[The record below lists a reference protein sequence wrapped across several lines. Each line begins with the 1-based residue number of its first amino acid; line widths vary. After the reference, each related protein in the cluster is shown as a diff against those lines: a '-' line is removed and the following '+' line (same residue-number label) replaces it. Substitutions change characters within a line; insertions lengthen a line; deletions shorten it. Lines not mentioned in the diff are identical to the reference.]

1 MVNLSQFDPSKL
13 GTNETLS
20 LLAEVERSLAKIREN
35 ADSEAVRAEE
45 AARLA
50 RDMKS
55 LEDERAKLLERQL
68 TLESQVATATANVA
82 SLESRLGAA
91 HGNAKDLESQLSA
104 SRSQGK
110 QLESELAEVK
120 KAGDALAADV
130 RGLKSRIGLLEAQL
144 AEARKA
150 KQSVDTELDAARK
163 AQKST
168 DTELGKAQKSIER
181 LEGESAKAKEQ
192 AKALE
197 SELAKSREHAKSL
210 DAALGE
216 SRTSATRLERQLDES
231 KSRTSALEGELA
243 AAHKKAVGLEKTIV
257 ELRAGSDSLA
267 SQLESTRAAAATFE
281 KQLGEAKVAQEK
293 LRAEL
298 ADARGNATKTQ
309 QALDAAK
316 TDAKRLGDDL
326 AQANAACEKASA
338 ERTAAEAARAK
349 ADAERERAEAEL
361 NEAAGFTKQFASE
374 IAALKLSAKRLE
386 KELNES
392 KSAASRLEGEVGQA
406 KSASAKLEQELAQAK
421 AAAAKASAEVT
432 AARSSAASGDGELR
446 AARQAIT
453 TLESEVA
460 TARRTVDELRKQ
472 ADSAR
477 SGVANLESALKKA
490 ESERNDAEELARMA
504 EQECTRIAGEAKSA
518 RESMQ
523 HEHARALEQAQ
534 ATARGAFDQERGRI
548 QSLEKERDDAFA
560 RLKAAETRIGQITSL
575 ADSQAEQ
582 ILGLEEQIADARK
595 ALDDVRAAASANTN
609 PGHGP
614 SLAEIETLAEQRVT
628 ALLQPKLEQL
638 AQAAS
643 FLRIRRER
651 LSALR
656 LGLKRKSKA
665 LKAAQ
670 RTPAAYASATAPVA
684 NEAIEAERVELAR
697 ERQEILDLRV
707 MLHAS
712 EESVARRAAG
722 NRFLTLATL
731 CSAMLGLAALCAWHV
746 SGAVVS
752 PPVLATVDLEVTSRM
767 QDNRFENKSEPK
779 SDATEPAGTDG
790 AAAETTPA
798 DAAALAAPI
807 ATLIK
812 ERISDPV
819 WAGLVSAR
827 LAERGRTRAESD
839 ALVQDLANR
848 VAVTAEGGSVH
859 LSLRGEG
866 ELATRT
872 TLDAIAMTAVG
883 EANRDPA
890 RRADYLRVG
899 IANAKQE
906 VGRTVFSVADTLP
919 DPKRWGRAGAILG
932 MTTLV
937 AIGFVGIAMLL
948 SRRPQK
954 PAETPTAAL

>member
-1 MVNLSQFDPSKL
+1 MLKRKPSK
-13 GTNETLS
+13 
-20 LLAEVERSLAKIREN
+20 AY
-35 ADSEAVRAEE
+35 
-45 AARLA
+45 
-50 RDMKS
+50 
-55 LEDERAKLLERQL
+55 
-68 TLESQVATATANVA
+68 
-82 SLESRLGAA
+82 
-91 HGNAKDLESQLSA
+91 
-104 SRSQGK
+104 
-110 QLESELAEVK
+110 SELADVK
-120 KAGDALAADV
+120 KAGEALAADA
-130 RGLKSRIGLLEAQL
+130 RALKSRIGLLETQL
-144 AEARKA
+144 AESRKA
-150 KQSVDTELDAARK
+150 KQAADAELDAARK

-168 DTELGKAQKSIER
+168 DAELSKAQKSIER
-181 LEGESAKAKEQ
+181 LEGESNKAKEQ

-197 SELAKSREHAKSL
+197 AELSKSRENAKSL

-216 SRTSATRLERQLDES
+216 SRAAATRLEKQLGDS
-231 KSRTSALEGELA
+231 KSRVNTLEGELA
-243 AAHKKAVGLEKTIV
+243 AAQKKAAGFEATIA
-257 ELRAGSDSLA
+257 ELRTNAESLG
-267 SQLESTRAAAATFE
+267 SQLDSARTACTTFE
-281 KQLGEAKVAQEK
+281 KQLGEAKAAQEK
-293 LRAEL
+293 LRTEL
-298 ADARGNATKTQ
+298 ADARSATTKTQ
-309 QALDAAK
+309 KALDAAK
-316 TDAKRLGDDL
+316 SDAKRLGDEL
-326 AQANAACEKASA
+326 TQANAACAKADA
-338 ERTAAEAARAK
+338 DRNAAEAARAK
-349 ADAERERAEAEL
+349 ADTERERAEAEL

-386 KELNES
+386 KELTES

-421 AAAAKASAEVT
+421 AAAAKATAEVT
-432 AARSSAASGDGELR
+432 ATRSNAASGDGELR
-446 AARQAIT
+446 AARQAIN

-472 ADSAR
+472 ADTAR
-477 SGVANLESALKKA
+477 AGVTGLEAALKKA

-504 EQECTRIAGEAKSA
+504 EQECTRIISEAKSA
-518 RESMQ
+518 REAMQ

-534 ATARGAFDQERGRI
+534 ATARGAFDGERARI
-548 QSLEKERDDAFA
+548 QSLEKERDDAYA

-582 ILGLEEQIADARK
+582 ILGLEQQIADARK
-595 ALDDVRAAASANTN
+595 SLDDVRAAANSNTGN
-609 PGHGP
+609 GP

-628 ALLQPKLEQL
+628 QLLQPKLEQL

-651 LSALR
+651 LTALR

-665 LKAAQ
+665 LKSMQKA
-670 RTPAAYASATAPVA
+670 PASYSSATAPA
-684 NEAIEAERVELAR
+684 SNEAIEAERTELAR

-752 PPVLATVDLEVTSRM
+752 PSVLATVDLEVTSRM
-767 QDNRFENKSEPK
+767 QDNRFENKTEPK
-779 SDATEPAGTDG
+779 ADASQPTGTDG
-790 AAAETTPA
+790 AVAPVGDAAPA
-798 DAAALAAPI
+798 EPAALAAPI

-848 VAVTAEGGSVH
+848 VSVAAEGGSVH

-937 AIGFVGIAMLL
+937 AIGFVGIVMLL

-954 PAETPTAAL
+954 PAEISTAAL